1 MHASGYICECVR
13 TRTIV
18 FHVSLHLLLLVY
30 MCSRCTCIRQ
40 KLPIRLNFSWTRAK
54 LTSTEGSGRRNSGRY
69 LDRVR
74 TNPANVPMAEWQ
86 SLNPVN
92 PVNPTKPINPKAD
105 STDRTYEPQTPKTQK
120 REQTRKGDGT
130 ERIQVARAHAVDQLL
145 GRHGWRCSMY
155 NSAHTSR
162 RGARMGGLPATEAQ
176 IQLEKNRVQHSRSS
190 ATAADSLDTL
200 KPSVAKHVSS
210 TAPAT
215 LYM

>member
-1 MHASGYICECVR
+1 MR
-13 TRTIV
+13 TDACHS

-162 RGARMGGLPATEAQ
+162 RGAGMGGLFSWKKPCPALSEQCHCSRLVRHSQAIRRETR
-176 IQLEKNRVQHSRSS
+176 QLNSPC
-190 ATAADSLDTL
+190 DT
-200 KPSVAKHVSS
+200 VHV
-210 TAPAT
+210 T
-215 LYM
+215 LRGPRP